1 MRRVV
6 INSTPLIILGNLNLL
21 NVLHRLYGE
30 VSVPQAVIREIT
42 AKNDSACAKVQN
54 CPWLKVESVKKL
66 ENRRMFQAKLH
77 DGEVEVMMLAMENPR
92 ADLVIID
99 DNAAKKT
106 AKFLGLTVTGTL
118 GVLLKAKSNG
128 IIGEVKP
135 IMDEMNRLSFYVSE
149 GVRNMVLTQAGELD
163 K

>member
-21 NVLHRLYGE
+21 NVLHRLYGV

-42 AKNDSACAKVQN
+42 
-54 CPWLKVESVKKL
+54 
-66 ENRRMFQAKLH
+66 
-77 DGEVEVMMLAMENPR
+77 
-92 ADLVIID
+92 
-99 DNAAKKT
+99 AKKT